1 MQGLYALFLRL
12 SLYYNQG
19 MLEQE
24 RDLSEEV
31 ALINAAKTDP
41 EAFGLLYER
50 YVERIYNYIY
60 FRVGGTG
67 DAEDLTAKVFFKALR
82 NIGGYRHM
90 GLPFSA
96 WLYRIAH
103 NLVANYH
110 RDRFKIQEISIENL
124 IVEDTN
130 RSSAPEHMMETKQEN
145 DFLMSLVNDLSSQ
158 KRELIILKYV
168 QKLSNEEIG
177 QIFGKTEGAIK
188 SLYHRTLVELKERAK
203 QNKDARI
210 F

>member
-1 MQGLYALFLRL
+1 
-12 SLYYNQG
+12 
-19 MLEQE
+19 MLEQN

-60 FRVGGTG
+60 FRVGGAS

-110 RDRFKIQEISIENL
+110 RDRFKVQEISIENL
-124 IVEDTN
+124 VVEDTN
-130 RSSAPEHMMETKQEN
+130 RSSAPEHLMETKQEN
-145 DFLMSLVNDLSSQ
+145 AFLMGLVNDLSPQ

-210 F
+210 L

>member
-50 YVERIYNYIY
+50 YVERIFNYIY

-110 RDRFKIQEISIENL
+110 CDRFKIQEISIENL

-210 F
+210 L